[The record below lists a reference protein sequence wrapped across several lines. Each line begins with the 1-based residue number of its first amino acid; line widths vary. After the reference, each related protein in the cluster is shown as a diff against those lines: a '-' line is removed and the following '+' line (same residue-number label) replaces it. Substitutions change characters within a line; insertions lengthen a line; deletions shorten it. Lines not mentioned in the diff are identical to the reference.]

1 MSTNKETEEYLKT
14 AIKYHIFVRGIPT
27 RAALIGNDVGWFIA
41 ANDAEAAEY
50 EQFTLDVLYS
60 TGKVTVEQFRATLA
74 EYRKEHPVLTEDEEK
89 VFRANLAEKAAERGI

>member
-1 MSTNKETEEYLKT
+1 MSTYKENAKHLNN
-14 AIKYHIFVRGIPT
+14 AMKYHILKRGIPI

-50 EQFTLDVLYS
+50 EQFTLDVLYGK
-60 TGKVTVEQFRATLA
+60 GKVTVEQFRANLA

-89 VFRANLAEKAAERGI
+89 VFRRRKS